1 MMWHVCDD
9 VTYVWWCDMCVML
22 WHSVIRTRVSHSLL
36 CLSLLVCVCVCLS
49 VCVCVCVCACV
60 CACVRVCVCMC
71 MCVCVHVCACVCMC
85 VFDGYTHTNTH
96 THTCTHTHT
105 HTQSE
110 AHRSDTQRREHLL
123 VSFGRWHYR
132 HRFSKVLCIVP
143 LHIVMPYGAD
153 FWECVCTHL

>member
-22 WHSVIRTRVSHSLL
+22 WHSVILTRVSHSCVSP
-36 CLSLLVCVCVCLS
+36 CLCVCLS
-49 VCVCVCVCACV
+49 VCLCVCVYVCVHVCVHVCVCVCAC
-60 CACVRVCVCMC
+60 ACVCVCM
-71 MCVCVHVCACVCMC
+71 CVHVCACVCLM
-85 VFDGYTHTNTH
+85 VTHTQ
-96 THTCTHTHT
+96 THTHT

-123 VSFGRWHYR
+123 VSFRRWHYR

-153 FWECVCTHL
+153 FWECVCTHR